1 MDLDTIKRGWIML
14 VRSIS
19 KIILAGALATAVISP
34 SFAHGMM
41 TPRPCASPQLRC
53 TGECNKQ
60 GLCKVYVCS
69 LNKTVES
76 PILCDMKING
86 CWQPHC

>member
-1 MDLDTIKRGWIML
+1 MFAK
-14 VRSIS
+14 SIG
-19 KIILAGALATAVISP
+19 KIILAGALATACISP
-34 SFAHGMM
+34 SMAAHRMM
-41 TPRPCASPQLRC
+41 TPNPCGSPQLRC

-60 GLCKVYVCS
+60 GLCKVYFCS

-76 PILCDMKING
+76 PVLCDMKVNG